1 MPGLKSIL
9 EKDIVSTNAPQLMI
23 CILIDASY
31 SMMED
36 GRMKMVNDGIRAFLK
51 SGREDIYARDSLD
64 VCFITFGGD
73 GPEIIQ
79 RFSNVQKAEFNDI
92 VPHGGTPLK
101 TAVEFAVNEIGMRR
115 SFWRN
120 VGVSVYHPWLII
132 LSDGKSDEDV
142 SGPAKV
148 IQKMYRDHKLKGKC
162 IGVGD
167 GSETEDLKKLAPEGH
182 VETMKA
188 LEITNFFSMLSRS
201 AATMSLSAPD
211 AEDDSYEIRI

>member
-1 MPGLKSIL
+1 MSNLKSIL
-9 EKDIVSTNAPQLMI
+9 EKDIVSMKAPQLMI

-36 GRMKMVNDGIRAFLK
+36 GRMQMVNDGIKAFLK

-64 VCFITFGGD
+64 VCFIEFGGD

-79 RFSNVQKAEFNDI
+79 SFTNVQKASFKDI

-101 TAVEFAVNEIGMRR
+101 TAVEFAINEINMRR
-115 SFWRN
+115 DFWRN
-120 VGVSVYHPWLII
+120 VGVSVYHPWFII

-142 SGPAKV
+142 SAPARV
-148 IQKMYRDHKLKGKC
+148 IQNMYKEHRLKGKC

-167 GSETEDLKKLAPEGH
+167 GSETEDLKKLAPMGR
-182 VETMKA
+182 VETMKS

-201 AATMSLSAPD
+201 AASMSMSAPD
-211 AEDDSYEIRI
+211 AEDDEYEIHI